1 MSSPFDLPGTDDQAG
16 CGGEAPSTNRYMTA
30 LTPREKQIL
39 QGVDAGYSNQ
49 EIGARLHISPDC
61 VKYHLKSI
69 FVKLGARR
77 RTHAVRLARQF
88 RLLGTHP
95 ADASSRLRVVGR

>member
-1 MSSPFDLPGTDDQAG
+1 MSSPFDPRGMDDRPG
-16 CGGEAPSTNRYMTA
+16 CGGEALSTNRYMTA

-39 QGVDAGYSNQ
+39 QGVEAGYSNQ

-61 VKYHLKSI
+61 VKYHLKCI

-88 RLLGTHP
+88 RLLGAHTV
-95 ADASSRLRVVGR
+95 DASARLRLVGG